1 MRRCEGTDPNSLA
14 FGVWVSNIRT
24 AIRNRVPLGEDTG
37 ANHKKKSNTKIIH
50 FMLVIENDSDS
61 QYHSD
66 SDDFC
71 ENSDWIHKLS
81 LGIFK

>member
-24 AIRNRVPLGEDTG
+24 AIRNKVPLGEDTG
-37 ANHKKKSNTKIIH
+37 ANHKKNLTLKLSISCWLLRMILILNIIPIL
-50 FMLVIENDSDS
+50 MISART
-61 QYHSD
+61 QTGYT
-66 SDDFC
+66 
-71 ENSDWIHKLS
+71 KLS